1 MNRIFGSNK
10 GKPKPNLND
19 AISSTDARVGN
30 MEVKIKKL
38 DAELG
43 AFKAQMS
50 KLREGPG
57 KAAIQQRAL
66 RTLKQK
72 RMYEAQLMQLQQQTW
87 NMEQA
92 QMTTENLK
100 NTMATVDAMR
110 IANKEMK
117 KQYKGINIDKIESIH
132 FDMEDLIEQAN
143 EVQESLGRSY
153 GVPDEVDEA
162 DLQAELDALGL
173 DDELI
178 GEGETP
184 SYLQDSQAL
193 PDFVD
198 AAPIEESHETDKP
211 TAEVAR

>member
-10 GKPKPNLND
+10 AKPKPNLTD
-19 AISSTDARVGN
+19 AISSTDTRMGSI
-30 MEVKIKKL
+30 EVKVKKL

-43 AFKAQMS
+43 VFKAQMA
-50 KLREGPG
+50 KMRDGPG
-57 KAAIQQRAL
+57 KNAVQARAL

-72 RMYEAQLMQLQQQTW
+72 RLYEGQLAQLQQQTF

-92 QMTTENLK
+92 AMTTENLK

-110 IANKEMK
+110 VANKEMK
-117 KQYKGINIDKIESIH
+117 KQYKGIDIDKIESIH
-132 FDMEDLIEQAN
+132 YDMEDLIEQAN
-143 EVQESLGRSY
+143 EIQESLSRTY

-173 DDELI
+173 DDELV

-184 SYLQDSQAL
+184 SYLTDATAL

-198 AAPIEESHETDKP
+198 AAPVEELRESTP